1 MTELKYNGALHLA
14 PVLGR
19 LLADSLKTAPPP
31 DVACIVPM
39 PLHPRRLRQR
49 GYNQAMEIAR
59 PVARALTL
67 PLRPHVLQRVRDT
80 GAQSELPE
88 TRRAANIRRA
98 FRAQEDLAGLRIA
111 LLDDVLTTGSTADDA
126 ARALS
131 AAGAESVDV
140 WVVAR
145 TGRGW

>member
-1 MTELKYNGALHLA
+1 MTELKYNGALYLA

-19 LLADSLKTAPPP
+19 LLTDSLRSIAPAEV
-31 DVACIVPM
+31 DCIVPM

-49 GYNQAMEIAR
+49 GYNQAMEIGR
-59 PVARALTL
+59 PVAHALAL
-67 PLRPHVLQRVRDT
+67 PLRPHVLRRVRDT
-80 GAQSELPE
+80 GPQSDLPE
-88 TRRAANIRRA
+88 SRRAANIRQA

-111 LLDDVLTTGSTADDA
+111 LLDDVLTTGRTADDA
-126 ARALS
+126 ARALR

-145 TGRGW
+145 TGRG